1 MKILLATDLYEPNI
15 SGIVTSVRILEEHL
29 KKMGHDVKIMT
40 LSNPLCTRSDD
51 HIYFLPSF
59 NASLFYPGVRI
70 VYPYR
75 RRIVGEIAGWKP
87 DIIHT
92 HCELSTFAYSC
103 CVTARTHTPIV
114 HTYHTVYE
122 DYVNYFPLTGHL
134 VRRMLPFLVGLVARQ
149 TKVMIVP
156 TKKVTHILD
165 RYRVKIKTVV
175 IPSAINE
182 CFFRDHDCRSRE
194 AIRSRFGISDEE
206 LVYVYL
212 GRVAK
217 EKNITELLDFA
228 CTDALPEGKILIVG
242 DGPYRKTLERYVKKC
257 GLADRVIF
265 TGMVKPNEVPGYYL
279 AGDIF
284 INASLSETQGLTY
297 LEAMACGLPILCR
310 YDPCLDGVIVN
321 GENGFVYETK
331 EEFAAYA
338 KRLMESGRLRAET
351 GERAKETVRERY
363 TPESYASACEKL
375 YLEVLQESKECPK

>member
-1 MKILLATDLYEPNI
+1 MKILLATDLYEPSI

-59 NASLFYPGVRI
+59 NASLFYPNVRI
-70 VYPYR
+70 VYPFR
-75 RRIVGEIAGWKP
+75 RRIVREIAGWKP

-122 DYVNYFPLTGHL
+122 DYVNYLPLTGHL
-134 VRRMLPFLVGLVARQ
+134 VRRMLPFLIGLVARQ

-182 CFFRDHDCRSRE
+182 CFFKEHDGRSRS
-194 AIRSRFGISDEE
+194 AIRAALGIAEDET
-206 LVYVYL
+206 VYVYL

-242 DGPYRKTLERYVKKC
+242 DGPYRKTLERYVRKC
-257 GLADRVIF
+257 GLTDRVIF
-265 TGMVKPNEVPGYYL
+265 TGMVEPKEVPGYYL

-297 LEAMACGLPILCR
+297 LEAMACGLPVLCR

-321 GENGFVYETK
+321 GENGFVYESK

-338 KRLMESGRLRAET
+338 ARLVNDPGLRRSVGECAKKTVWEKYMPET
-351 GERAKETVRERY
+351 YAK
-363 TPESYASACEKL
+363 ACEKL
-375 YLEVLQESKECPK
+375 YREVIENA

>member
-1 MKILLATDLYEPNI
+1 MKILLATDLYEPSI

-59 NASLFYPGVRI
+59 NASLFYPNVRI
-70 VYPYR
+70 VYPFR
-75 RRIVGEIAGWKP
+75 RRIVREIAGWKP

-122 DYVNYFPLTGHL
+122 DYVNYLPLTGHL
-134 VRRMLPFLVGLVARQ
+134 VRRMLPFLIGLVARQ

-156 TKKVTHILD
+156 TTKVTHILD

-182 CFFRDHDCRSRE
+182 CFFKEHDGRSRS
-194 AIRSRFGISDEE
+194 AIRAALGIAEDET
-206 LVYVYL
+206 VYVYL

-242 DGPYRKTLERYVKKC
+242 DGPYRKTLERYVRKC
-257 GLADRVIF
+257 GLTDRVIF
-265 TGMVKPNEVPGYYL
+265 TGMVEPKEVPGYYL

-297 LEAMACGLPILCR
+297 LEAMACGLPVLCR
-310 YDPCLDGVIVN
+310 DDPCLDGVIVN

-338 KRLMESGRLRAET
+338 ARLVNDPGLRRSVGECAKKTVWEKYMPET
-351 GERAKETVRERY
+351 YAK
-363 TPESYASACEKL
+363 ACEKL
-375 YLEVLQESKECPK
+375 YREVIENA

>member
-1 MKILLATDLYEPNI
+1 MKILLATDLYEPSI

-59 NASLFYPGVRI
+59 NASLFYPNVRI
-70 VYPYR
+70 VYPFR
-75 RRIVGEIAGWKP
+75 RRIVREIAGWKP

-122 DYVNYFPLTGHL
+122 DYVNYLPLTGHL
-134 VRRMLPFLVGLVARQ
+134 VRRMLPFLIGLVARQ

-182 CFFRDHDCRSRE
+182 CFFKEHDGRSRS
-194 AIRSRFGISDEE
+194 AIRAALGIAEDET
-206 LVYVYL
+206 VYVYL

-242 DGPYRKTLERYVKKC
+242 DGPYRKTLERYVRKC
-257 GLADRVIF
+257 GLTDRVIF
-265 TGMVKPNEVPGYYL
+265 TGMVEPKEVPGYYL

-297 LEAMACGLPILCR
+297 LEAMACGLPVLCR
-310 YDPCLDGVIVN
+310 DDPCLDGVIVN

-338 KRLMESGRLRAET
+338 ARLVNDPGLRRSVGECAKKTVWEKYMPET
-351 GERAKETVRERY
+351 YAK
-363 TPESYASACEKL
+363 ACEKL
-375 YLEVLQESKECPK
+375 YREVIENA

>member
-1 MKILLATDLYEPNI
+1 MKILLATDLYEPSI

-59 NASLFYPGVRI
+59 NASLFYPNVRI
-70 VYPYR
+70 VYPFR
-75 RRIVGEIAGWKP
+75 RRIVREIAGWKP

-122 DYVNYFPLTGHL
+122 DYVNYLPLTGHL
-134 VRRMLPFLVGLVARQ
+134 VRRMLPFLIGLVARQ

-156 TKKVTHILD
+156 TTKVTHILD

-182 CFFRDHDCRSRE
+182 CFFKEHDGRSRS
-194 AIRSRFGISDEE
+194 AIRAALGIAEDET
-206 LVYVYL
+206 VYVYL

-242 DGPYRKTLERYVKKC
+242 DGPYRKTLERYVRKC
-257 GLADRVIF
+257 GLTDRVIF
-265 TGMVKPNEVPGYYL
+265 TGMVEPKEVPGYYL

-284 INASLSETQGLTY
+284 INASLSDTQGLTY
-297 LEAMACGLPILCR
+297 LEAMACGLPVLCR

-338 KRLMESGRLRAET
+338 ARLVNDPGLRRSV
-351 GERAKETVRERY
+351 GECAKKTVWEKY
-363 TPESYASACEKL
+363 MPEPYAKACEKL
-375 YLEVLQESKECPK
+375 YRDVIENA

>member
-1 MKILLATDLYEPNI
+1 MKILIASDLYEPHI
-15 SGIVTSVRILEEHL
+15 SGIVTSVTILQDNL
-29 KKMGHDVKIMT
+29 KKLGHDVRILT
-40 LSNPLCTRSDD
+40 LSNPHYDEDGEHVYRLS
-51 HIYFLPSF
+51 SF
-59 NASLFYPGVRI
+59 DASIVYPNVRI
-70 VYPYR
+70 VLP
-75 RRIVGEIAGWKP
+75 GNGKLLDELIAWKP

-92 HCELSTFAYSC
+92 NCELSTFVCANS
-103 CVTARTHTPIV
+103 VAKKTHAPIV
-114 HTYHTVYE
+114 HTDHTVYE
-122 DYVNYFPLTGHL
+122 DYVNYFPLIGPIVKLHL
-134 VRRMLPFLVGLVARQ
+134 PVIMRSVAARSAA
-149 TKVMIVP
+149 MIVP

-182 CFFRDHDCRSRE
+182 CFFKEHDGRSRS
-194 AIRSRFGISDEE
+194 AIRAALGIAEDET
-206 LVYVYL
+206 VYVYL

-242 DGPYRKTLERYVKKC
+242 DGPYRKTLERYVRKC
-257 GLADRVIF
+257 GLTDRVIF
-265 TGMVKPNEVPGYYL
+265 TGMVEPKEVPGYYL

-297 LEAMACGLPILCR
+297 LEAMACGLPVLCR

-338 KRLMESGRLRAET
+338 ARLVNDPELRRSIGECAKKTVWEKYMPET
-351 GERAKETVRERY
+351 YAK
-363 TPESYASACEKL
+363 ACEKL
-375 YLEVLQESKECPK
+375 YREVIENA